1 MSKRII
7 LNADEIITCPECEH
21 EFELRDGIT
30 QQTIERYADEY
41 DAAMSEERQKLRQTA
56 EKEAQRQAAR
66 SFESRITELTEKLEE
81 TKEDSDKLKKRSI
94 MRNRRQSKRPALMQ
108 RLA

>member
-41 DAAMSEERQKLRQTA
+41 DTAMSEERRET
-56 EKEAQRQAAR
+56 QA
-66 SFESRITELTEKLEE
+66 
-81 TKEDSDKLKKRSI
+81 DSGKRSAATGGQVI
-94 MRNRRQSKRPALMQ
+94 RIAYQ
-108 RLA
+108 